1 MTELQKVC
9 CAVLKQMKTVENN
22 WGYHLSYSRES
33 AWRPDARFLILTLNP
48 SSVDA
53 LAQGRPKP
61 EKPIYMLVP
70 WALDERCDFFAHDYR
85 ISPYVRALFYE
96 LALLNGEKRGAN
108 AAERL
113 KIAEE
118 FADHHCPIASCVPY
132 RTKTEEQITPRMWE
146 FAEEKQW
153 PAIFDVWLPEII
165 IIMGRDAY
173 NRMVK
178 FLKKRLKKL
187 TGPDGHQRKKIRE
200 LEPTRKTRLQYE
212 YSRFLSGE
220 KTVTVIYIP
229 HPTGA
234 HGYKGLPSD
243 LERDCGEAGTP
254 FRQFLNMAYAKRA

>member
-9 CAVLKQMKTVENN
+9 WAVLEQMKTVEND

-48 SSVDA
+48 SSVDS
-53 LAQGRPKP
+53 LAKGRSKP
-61 EKPIYMLVP
+61 EKPIYMLDP
-70 WALDERCDFFAHDYR
+70 WALDGRCDFFAHDYR
-85 ISPYVRALFYE
+85 ISPCVRALFYE
-96 LALLNGEKRGAN
+96 LALLNGEKKGAN

-132 RTKTEEQITPRMWE
+132 RTRTGKQIAPRMWE
-146 FAEEKQW
+146 FAMEKQW
-153 PAIFDVWLPEII
+153 PAIFDVWLPEVII
-165 IIMGRDAY
+165 VMGKDAY
-173 NRMVK
+173 KKMVE
-178 FLKKRLKKL
+178 FLGTRLKPL
-187 TGPDGHQRKKIRE
+187 VGPQGHQQKKIEE
-200 LEPTRKTRLQYE
+200 LAPNRKTRLQYE

-220 KTVTVIYIP
+220 KNVTVIYIP

-234 HGYKGLPSD
+234 HGYTGLPRD

-254 FRQFLNMAYAKRA
+254 FRQFLNMLYAKRA